1 MLPAVVFVPEMLQ
14 RIAMDC
20 LFNDAVRTY
29 TGRMIDWW
37 WIGKDSKETA
47 WSKRGTVL
55 EFAWNEQGKP
65 RNTSVGIV
73 LQKFEPNTF
82 RTQV

>member
-29 TGRMIDWW
+29 TGRMID
-37 WIGKDSKETA
+37 
-47 WSKRGTVL
+47 
-55 EFAWNEQGKP
+55 
-65 RNTSVGIV
+65 
-73 LQKFEPNTF
+73 
-82 RTQV
+82 